1 MKDRSVVPLVLRALT
16 ALSGVLF
23 LVIGGTAIA
32 APWRVAEL
40 FALHPLGTAGYN
52 SLRGDFG
59 ALFLGLA
66 VFTLAGAIVN
76 ASRWLVLPAVLL
88 GLVLCGRLV
97 SLILDGASPSS
108 LRPMAI
114 ELAVLVV
121 LLLSIMMR
129 RRREAGEGSSRAST
143 RVWARVGFATALV
156 VASGLGLVYAFQRPL
171 GLWLVGRAVE
181 SGLQTQAWLDAL
193 PDGLHAGLCGS
204 GAPLADANR
213 AGPCVFVVAGRRV
226 YIVDVGEGSPR
237 KLALMG
243 LPPARVDAVLL
254 THFHSDHIG
263 GLGELLLQRW
273 AGGSH
278 QDRTPVYGPPG
289 VDAVVSGFNAAYQLD
304 TGYRVAHH
312 GAEVVPPGGAGGTA
326 RTIPFIEGAE
336 AAPVVLEQ
344 DGLTIR
350 AFPVVHT
357 PVSPAV
363 GYRFDY
369 KGRSVVVSG
378 DTAPSRVLEQQARGV
393 DVLLHEGLQTSMV
406 GIVGEAMA
414 RNQRPGAARIMA
426 DIPSYHTTPEDAA
439 RLAERAG
446 VRHLVFYHTI
456 PPLRLAFLNAA
467 FLGDAPSLYR
477 GPITVSND
485 GTLVSLPSGGSVIT
499 VRELF

>member
-1 MKDRSVVPLVLRALT
+1 MRTVLRVLT
-16 ALSGVLF
+16 VLSGLF
-23 LVIGGTAIA
+23 FLAIGLAA
-32 APWRVAEL
+32 LLAPWRLTGL
-40 FALHPLGTAGYN
+40 FALYPLGSAGYN
-52 SLRGDFG
+52 TLRGDFG

-66 VFTLAGAIVN
+66 LFTLAGAIRRT
-76 ASRWLVLPAVLL
+76 ARWLAVPALLL
-88 GLVLCGRLV
+88 GLIVLGRLT
-97 SLILDGASPSS
+97 SLVLDGAASDS
-108 LRPMAI
+108 LRSMAI
-114 ELAVLVV
+114 EVVLLVV
-121 LLLSIMMR
+121 LLLAIATR
-129 RRREAGEGSSRAST
+129 RDDEAPRTAP
-143 RVWARVGFATALV
+143 RVWPRVVVATALL
-156 VASGLGLVYAFQRPL
+156 VATGLGLMVAFQRPV
-171 GLWLVGRAVE
+171 GLLLVRRGVE
-181 SGLQTQAWLDAL
+181 SGLQGQSWLDAL
-193 PDGLHAGLCGS
+193 PDGLHVGLCGS

-226 YIVDVGEGSPR
+226 YIVDAGEGSPR
-237 KLALMG
+237 KMALMG
-243 LPPARVDAVLL
+243 LSPARVDAILL

-278 QDRTPVYGPPG
+278 QDQTPVYGPPG
-289 VDAVVSGFNAAYQLD
+289 VESVVSGFNAAYRLD

-312 GAEVVPPGGAGGTA
+312 GAEVVPPGGAGGAA
-326 RTIPFIEGAE
+326 RTIPLVEGSD
-336 AAPVVLEQ
+336 AAQVVLEQ

-350 AFPVVHT
+350 AFPVMHA

-369 KGRSVVVSG
+369 QGRSVVVSG
-378 DTAPSRVLEQQARGV
+378 DTAPSPVLEQQARGV

-406 GIVGEAMA
+406 ALVGEAMA
-414 RNQRPGAARIMA
+414 RHERAGAAKIMA

-456 PPLRLAFLNAA
+456 PPLRFAFLNAA

-485 GTLVSLPSGGSVIT
+485 GTLVSLPSGGMAVIL
-499 VRELF
+499 RELL

>member
-1 MKDRSVVPLVLRALT
+1 MKDTTPRSDKARSFDWLALPAILRRR
-16 ALSGVLF
+16 G
-23 LVIGGTAIA
+23 
-32 APWRVAEL
+32 
-40 FALHPLGTAGYN
+40 
-52 SLRGDFG
+52 RGDAKG
-59 ALFLGLA
+59 
-66 VFTLAGAIVN
+66 
-76 ASRWLVLPAVLL
+76 
-88 GLVLCGRLV
+88 
-97 SLILDGASPSS
+97 DGA
-108 LRPMAI
+108 RAT
-114 ELAVLVV
+114 
-121 LLLSIMMR
+121 
-129 RRREAGEGSSRAST
+129 SRA
-143 RVWARVGFATALV
+143 WARLGVATALL
-156 VASGLGLVYAFQRPL
+156 VAAGLSLVYIFQRPL
-171 GLWLVGRAVE
+171 GLWLVGRGVE

-226 YIVDVGEGSPR
+226 YIVDAGEGSPR
-237 KLALMG
+237 KMALMG

-278 QDRTPVYGPPG
+278 QNQTPIYGPPG
-289 VDAVVSGFNAAYQLD
+289 VDAVVNGFNAAYQLD

-312 GAEVVPPGGAGGTA
+312 GAEVMPPNGAGGAA
-326 RTIPFIEGAE
+326 RTIPFVEGAD
-336 AAPVVLEQ
+336 AAQVVLEL

-350 AFPVVHT
+350 AFPVMHA

-378 DTAPSRVLEQQARGV
+378 DTAPSPVLEQQARGV

-414 RNQRPGAARIMA
+414 RNQRTGAAKIMA

-446 VRHLVFYHTI
+446 VKHLVFYHTI
-456 PPLRLAFLNAA
+456 PPLRFAFLNAA

-485 GTLVSLPSGGSVIT
+485 GTLVSLPSGGTVIT